1 MLYPKSLWKRTM
13 FLTSSAW
20 ESSPFWY
27 VLLASAWYTIAIEC
41 QHNVKSRQRTN
52 SGCLTWPVSDM
63 SKLPVLLLPVLMLR
77 VLMLPMALQGSV
89 LVGPGLHF
97 WYGFIGRMVTA
108 TGTTGEIQVK
118 SICSP
123 TASQCSHVTCREWTS
138 LLSWW
143 L

>member
-1 MLYPKSLWKRTM
+1 ML
-13 FLTSSAW
+13 LTSNAW

-63 SKLPVLLLPVLMLR
+63 SKLPVLMLPVLMLR

-97 WYGFIGRMVTA
+97 WYGFIGRTVTA
-108 TGTTGEIQVK
+108 TGTTGEI
-118 SICSP
+118 
-123 TASQCSHVTCREWTS
+123 HV
-138 LLSWW
+138 
-143 L
+143 